1 MVIANG
7 EQSGIRCD
15 GRFSVEGGTLLATGT
30 NANIADHTQSTA
42 QLNWQETITSGHT
55 VSFQINGI
63 EVVKTMLQYDA
74 ETFFLT
80 CPDLTI
86 GNHVD
91 FLIDGINVK
100 TFEQQEQDARW
111 DEKE

>member
-1 MVIANG
+1 M
-7 EQSGIRCD
+7 
-15 GRFSVEGGTLLATGT
+15 LATGT

>member
-1 MVIANG
+1 M
-7 EQSGIRCD
+7 Q
-15 GRFSVEGGTLLATGT
+15 TLL
-30 NANIADHTQSTA
+30 IIHS
-42 QLNWQETITSGHT
+42 QLDWQETITSGHT

-86 GNHVD
+86 GNNVD

-111 DEKE
+111 NEKE

>member
-1 MVIANG
+1 MY
-7 EQSGIRCD
+7 
-15 GRFSVEGGTLLATGT
+15 
-30 NANIADHTQSTA
+30 
-42 QLNWQETITSGHT
+42 
-55 VSFQINGI
+55 